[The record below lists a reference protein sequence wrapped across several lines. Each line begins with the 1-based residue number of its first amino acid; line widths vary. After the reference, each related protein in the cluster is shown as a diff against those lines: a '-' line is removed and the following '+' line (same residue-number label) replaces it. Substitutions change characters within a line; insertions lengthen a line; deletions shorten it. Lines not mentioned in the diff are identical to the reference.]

1 MAFCIVEPLPMCMQ
15 SAASSIQLSTCC
27 FKVLYTGAAAEGRC
41 KGRQWNG
48 EGFQHPAQQPGTWQD
63 GFHYLRE
70 EQEHLREKKLLLLRK
85 PEMQQLSMWSWY
97 WSESVADKGV

>member
-1 MAFCIVEPLPMCMQ
+1 MEKDFNILR
-15 SAASSIQLSTCC
+15 SA
-27 FKVLYTGAAAEGRC
+27 K
-41 KGRQWNG
+41 
-48 EGFQHPAQQPGTWQD
+48 PGTWQD

-97 WSESVADKGV
+97 WFNGVNLSLTKVCN